1 MKFFDLELGGL
12 GSLVV
17 QHTILGPATECN
29 FLAFGGGTTIEQCQA
44 SSAKP
49 LANSSIYEKQK
60 DGSITKTDFQVGDWR
75 RDMGCWRH

>member
-44 SSAKP
+44 
-49 LANSSIYEKQK
+49 
-60 DGSITKTDFQVGDWR
+60 
-75 RDMGCWRH
+75 